1 MNLYKD
7 GDICNFGDIF
17 HDCDQIDWC
26 SYNDYIL
33 GIVRER
39 DGKREKLGKK
49 SIYGELQ
56 EIDPIN
62 SPIQFI
68 PEGLRNPCQ
77 RPTTI
82 N

>member
-7 GDICNFGDIF
+7 GDICNLGDIF

-39 DGKREKLGKK
+39 ETGKERSWGRNQFMESYKK
-49 SIYGELQ
+49 
-56 EIDPIN
+56 
-62 SPIQFI
+62 
-68 PEGLRNPCQ
+68 
-77 RPTTI
+77 
-82 N
+82 